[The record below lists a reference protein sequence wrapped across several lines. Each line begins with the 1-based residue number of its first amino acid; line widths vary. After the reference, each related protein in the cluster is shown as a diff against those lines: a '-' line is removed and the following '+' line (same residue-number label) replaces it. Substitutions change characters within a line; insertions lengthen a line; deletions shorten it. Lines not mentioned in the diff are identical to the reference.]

1 MTARDGRN
9 SPIRVV
15 ASLVAAATTAAAASA
30 AARGR
35 REGFGG
41 AAACGGTEDAELDGG
56 FLAGTLGTS
65 DFLLLVDYDSF
76 EFGLA
81 IVANVFVDGHSN
93 IS

>member
-1 MTARDGRN
+1 
-9 SPIRVV
+9 
-15 ASLVAAATTAAAASA
+15 VAAATTAAAASA
-30 AARGR
+30 AARGW

-41 AAACGGTEDAELDGG
+41 AAGCGGTEDAELDGG

>member
-1 MTARDGRN
+1 VTAQHGRK

-15 ASLVAAATTAAAASA
+15 ASLVAAATTAAATA
-30 AARGR
+30 AARGG

-41 AAACGGTEDAELDGG
+41 AAGCGGTEDAELDGG

-65 DFLLLVDYDSF
+65 DFLLLVDYDFF

-81 IVANVFVDGHSN
+81 IVANVFVDGHRN

>member
-1 MTARDGRN
+1 VTAQHGRK

-15 ASLVAAATTAAAASA
+15 ASLLAAATTAAAASA

-41 AAACGGTEDAELDGG
+41 AAGCGGTEDAELDGG

>member
-1 MTARDGRN
+1 
-9 SPIRVV
+9 
-15 ASLVAAATTAAAASA
+15 VAAATTAAAASA

-35 REGFGG
+35 RERFGG
-41 AAACGGTEDAELDGG
+41 AAGYGGTEDAELDGG